1 MDVTDEPAVTGDSG
15 STALGAGV
23 PDARTSPG
31 HLPVLVDRVA
41 GLLTPALG
49 PGTVVMDGTVGL
61 GGHAEALLA
70 ATGDRDDPARVAGT
84 PVLVGIDRDPAAL
97 EIAARRLRR
106 FGDRVRLVHAV
117 NDDPAGVLRRAGV
130 SDLPVA
136 GMLLDLGVSSLQLD
150 DDDRGFSYARDTPL
164 DMRMDP
170 TTGIDAAGV
179 LNTYPVEE
187 LTRVLRTFGEERY
200 APAIARGIAA
210 ARARGPLRT
219 SRDLVDVVVAAY
231 PRVRPGRGGRR
242 ESGGHPAKK
251 TFQALRI
258 EVNGELDALS
268 RVLGAAVDLLTD
280 GGRIV
285 VLAYHSGEDR
295 RVKQSLAAAARP
307 DVPDDVPIVPPG
319 RGPRLRLLT
328 RGAEKASAA
337 ELSANPRASSA
348 RLRAAERLARVGA
361 A

>member
-1 MDVTDEPAVTGDSG
+1 MTRVPPEADGTARSDGAPSTPTPRSTRTGDH
-15 STALGAGV
+15 
-23 PDARTSPG
+23 G
-31 HLPVLVDRVA
+31 HVPVLAERVVA
-41 GLLTPALG
+41 LLTPALG
-49 PGTVVMDGTVGL
+49 PDTVVVDGTVGM

-70 ATGDRDDPARVAGT
+70 ATADPADPARVAGN

-97 EIAARRLRR
+97 AISADRLAR
-106 FGDRVRLVHAV
+106 FGERVRLVHAV
-117 NDDPAGVLRRAGV
+117 NDDPADALRQAGV
-130 SDLPVA
+130 ASLPVA
-136 GMLLDLGVSSLQLD
+136 GILLDLGVSSLQLD

-200 APAIARGIAA
+200 APAIARGIVA
-210 ARARGPLRT
+210 ARRAKPFRT

-231 PRVRPGRGGRR
+231 PRPRPGRR

-268 RVLGAAVDLLTD
+268 RVLDVAVDLLAD
-280 GGRIV
+280 GGRIA

-295 RVKQSLAAAARP
+295 RVKQAFAAAARP
-307 DVPDDVPIVPPG
+307 DVPDGVPVVPLG
-319 RGPRLRLLT
+319 RGPKLELLT
-328 RGAEKASAA
+328 RGAEKAPEDEVA
-337 ELSANPRASSA
+337 ANPRASSA
-348 RLRAAERLARVGA
+348 RLRAAQRMPRVGA

>member
-1 MDVTDEPAVTGDSG
+1 VTDEAGVTGAHPTTTEGSG
-15 STALGAGV
+15 DTA
-23 PDARTSPG
+23 SG
-31 HLPVLVDRVA
+31 HVPVLLDRVVE
-41 GLLTPALG
+41 LLLPALA
-49 PGTVVMDGTVGL
+49 PDTVVVDGTLGL
-61 GGHAEALLA
+61 GGHAAALLA
-70 ATGDRDDPARVAGT
+70 ASAHPADPSRATGH

-97 EIAARRLRR
+97 AIAARRLAV

-117 NDDPAGVLRRAGV
+117 NDDPADAVRRAG
-130 SDLPVA
+130 LGGRPVT
-136 GMLLDLGVSSLQLD
+136 GILLDLGVSSLQLD

-187 LTRVLRTFGEERY
+187 LTRVLRTFGEERH
-200 APAIARGIAA
+200 AVSIARGVE
-210 ARARGPLRT
+210 RARNRSPLRT

-231 PRVRPGRGGRR
+231 PRPRPGRR

-268 RVLGAAVDLLTD
+268 RVLGRTVDLLAA
-280 GGRIV
+280 GGRVV

-295 RVKQSLAAAARP
+295 RVKQALAAAARP
-307 DVPDDVPIVPPG
+307 DVPDDVPVVPVG
-319 RGPRLRLLT
+319 HGPRLRLLT
-328 RGAEKASAA
+328 RGAEKAGES
-337 ELSANPRASSA
+337 ELVANPRSASA
-348 RLRAAERLARVGA
+348 RLRAAERLPRETA